1 MPTIEQLEEIIRN
14 HSVAYERSTAF
25 VIALAYIKEHDEGGI
40 YRHILEREVD
50 DMGLMP

>member
-1 MPTIEQLEEIIRN
+1 MPTIEELERIVRN
-14 HSVAYERSTAF
+14 NSVAYERSTAF
-25 VIALAYIKEHDEGGI
+25 VIALAYIKAHDEGGI

>member
-1 MPTIEQLEEIIRN
+1 MPTIEQLEQIVRK

-25 VIALAYIKEHDEGGI
+25 VMALAYVKEHDEAL
-40 YRHILEREVD
+40 YRHILTREVD